1 MLQRGGGPPRAAP
14 RSGGRG
20 HSTPGR
26 PARMHGPEQSHSPP
40 SPPTRIAGEDS
51 GDGGLSEP
59 EGRGQRAARALGPVA
74 PQRRIPPRV
83 LQPTNTQGTSHML
96 SGGAGHTGA
105 VLTRPHSPP
114 GSPLAHYRP
123 PPPPP
128 HHKEPGDMDTHRR
141 RINTEEKAKVVA
153 AVWGTDFFIFLMA
166 IHVGNTSSRK
176 ITEVKQ
182 QSKKRQKNPCRPNS
196 FPLGRFE
203 E

>member
-1 MLQRGGGPPRAAP
+1 MYLIGIVTVFENHAN
-14 RSGGRG
+14 
-20 HSTPGR
+20 HSTLMQVPGVGKQNGL
-26 PARMHGPEQSHSPP
+26 MLVLN
-40 SPPTRIAGEDS
+40 PT
-51 GDGGLSEP
+51 
-59 EGRGQRAARALGPVA
+59 
-74 PQRRIPPRV
+74 
-83 LQPTNTQGTSHML
+83 
-96 SGGAGHTGA
+96 
-105 VLTRPHSPP
+105 
-114 GSPLAHYRP
+114 
-123 PPPPP
+123 PPP

-166 IHVGNTSSRK
+166 IHVGNTSSCK